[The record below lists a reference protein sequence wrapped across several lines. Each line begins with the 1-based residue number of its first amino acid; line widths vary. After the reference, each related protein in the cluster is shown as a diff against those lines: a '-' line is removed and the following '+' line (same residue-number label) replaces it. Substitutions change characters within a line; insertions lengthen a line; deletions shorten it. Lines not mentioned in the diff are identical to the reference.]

1 MPRPKNIHAVATRAS
16 IASLWAM
23 AETHNTVQILLPSY
37 SACLNIRN
45 KLYAHRA
52 ALRKQAA
59 ALVGIEASHLDSFKF
74 SFQQLEVETQ
84 EPQQPKWL
92 FTISFEVEVEFE
104 LILPE
109 GVTEAELSEYN
120 FDTPLQY
127 DDVVST
133 IELDTP
139 L

>member
-1 MPRPKNIHAVATRAS
+1 MRPKNIHAVATRSS

-52 ALRKQAA
+52 ALRRQAA
-59 ALVGIEASHLDSFKF
+59 ALVGIEASHLDAFKF
-74 SFQQLEVETQ
+74 TFSLLEHDTEH
-84 EPQQPKWL
+84 PGKWL
-92 FTISFEVEVEFE
+92 FTISYEVEVEFE
-104 LILPE
+104 LILPDNI
-109 GVTEAELSEYN
+109 TEEELSEYS

-133 IELDTP
+133 IGLDTD